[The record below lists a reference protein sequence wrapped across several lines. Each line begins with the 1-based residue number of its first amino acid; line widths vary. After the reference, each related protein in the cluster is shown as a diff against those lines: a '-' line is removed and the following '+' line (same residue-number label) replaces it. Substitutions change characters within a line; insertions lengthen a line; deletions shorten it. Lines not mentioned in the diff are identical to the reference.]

1 MNLPEESLKR
11 IILLIFDL
19 LKKHFRLIMSTEKEN
34 INIYPK
40 VKILIMK
47 CLEKYLKM
55 EKPVNDIITRS
66 VADCI
71 CTIILSGCFH
81 HWTTCIS
88 ELINESIKGNDDL
101 CYIVLRA
108 LGDIDY
114 LILYTVREENSYTN
128 PIYIT
133 NADKERVK
141 GGLINNN
148 QIVKNFIIKIYE
160 NLKNLSDNEKRKEKY
175 IIALFDAI
183 RCWSTLDLNI
193 FKNEKLAEI
202 VYYIVDN
209 YQIEKPDSFYDLI
222 SDSIMATNN
231 AKKYQYIGTKGKTP
245 EQISEELFKL
255 IDNEEREGLNY
266 LLKFLFP
273 KLEFIMKNDLAKIP
287 EEKRKLYISFLFVF
301 GSVIENYI
309 YLFFNFSD
317 KNSKEI
323 FKYFQFFLKHKIKKI
338 SDHFIEGLGEMRT
351 FINDYY
357 RFAGLNDNQ
366 KSEFINYFMVIFFGV
381 LENCAYNKLPINN
394 MKFLEEEILNI
405 NLNIS
410 KNSAFFNNYE
420 NKNIIDEYN
429 DEFIEETMSV
439 EKYRITAG
447 EVFEYIFT
455 IFLEN
460 FGDDHCSYFLRE
472 KLLSTI
478 YDINIINSQQYP
490 LIIDVFFFVLNSLSR
505 IIELENPEKSWKT
518 IKKVINDFLE
528 AKIVLENQG
537 IFIDY
542 IVMIYNYCSFIG
554 KENDIFWKVIK
565 FIMNATKSLNNEK
578 IERSC
583 FTILSKLCGEK
594 DENIQINTNIIDELF
609 NLFNEKYLNYSFK
622 KIPEITDLIKT
633 IFSLLGIKESN
644 QNNNISQ
651 KKMSFYKGLINK
663 IIEPIN
669 IKIKELLCQ
678 YELNMNDTG
687 IKDILLS
694 KIIKS
699 FSVQKE
705 IIIKLS
711 NFNSELKDYFIN
723 NYLEKYLFLTE
734 KIIHLFYD
742 TIIEEFVSFYK
753 IIAKH
758 IEQTTQSNIENLNN
772 FLINLSFSPK
782 GNNNYELFDILTMI
796 YSNLFILAE
805 KNKNEQLYLQLNNYF
820 VQYFMK
826 IVQNLMGIISKSD
839 LKNKEIK
846 NKLKALFKFI
856 IKVFPKL
863 IINPQNHNELKIIED
878 LINFLIYCITILI
891 NLEKEV
897 EINSEL
903 LISNLC
909 SSFNAIFNNKYYI
922 NSNSNISNY
931 LFNSVQNLWEVI
943 YFKMFNATSRNNFVY
958 FYATALKYDVNTFCG
973 VFSKL
978 IENKYEKKYINAII
992 EYLLFFK
999 DNNSKCKEMITTV
1012 IEIIK
1017 GSENLKKLEFF
1028 QIVLTKEKKQNKIKI
1043 NI

>member
-1 MNLPEESLKR
+1 M
-11 IILLIFDL
+11 
-19 LKKHFRLIMSTEKEN
+19 
-34 INIYPK
+34 
-40 VKILIMK
+40 
-47 CLEKYLKM
+47 
-55 EKPVNDIITRS
+55 
-66 VADCI
+66 
-71 CTIILSGCFH
+71 
-81 HWTTCIS
+81 
-88 ELINESIKGNDDL
+88 
-101 CYIVLRA
+101 
-108 LGDIDY
+108 
-114 LILYTVREENSYTN
+114 
-128 PIYIT
+128 
-133 NADKERVK
+133 
-141 GGLINNN
+141 
-148 QIVKNFIIKIYE
+148 
-160 NLKNLSDNEKRKEKY
+160 
-175 IIALFDAI
+175 
-183 RCWSTLDLNI
+183 
-193 FKNEKLAEI
+193 
-202 VYYIVDN
+202 
-209 YQIEKPDSFYDLI
+209 
-222 SDSIMATNN
+222 
-231 AKKYQYIGTKGKTP
+231 
-245 EQISEELFKL
+245 
-255 IDNEEREGLNY
+255 
-266 LLKFLFP
+266 
-273 KLEFIMKNDLAKIP
+273 
-287 EEKRKLYISFLFVF
+287 
-301 GSVIENYI
+301 
-309 YLFFNFSD
+309 
-317 KNSKEI
+317 
-323 FKYFQFFLKHKIKKI
+323 
-338 SDHFIEGLGEMRT
+338 
-351 FINDYY
+351 
-357 RFAGLNDNQ
+357 
-366 KSEFINYFMVIFFGV
+366 
-381 LENCAYNKLPINN
+381 
-394 MKFLEEEILNI
+394 
-405 NLNIS
+405 
-410 KNSAFFNNYE
+410 
-420 NKNIIDEYN
+420 
-429 DEFIEETMSV
+429 
-439 EKYRITAG
+439 
-447 EVFEYIFT
+447 
-455 IFLEN
+455 
-460 FGDDHCSYFLRE
+460 
-472 KLLSTI
+472 
-478 YDINIINSQQYP
+478 
-490 LIIDVFFFVLNSLSR
+490 NSLSR

-878 LINFLIYCITILI
+878 LINFLISCITILI